1 MKKLVL
7 IALVLTSG
15 MAVAQVTKKL
25 GDFDELKVFDRI
37 TVTLIPSGENKIEI
51 KGRRTKDVE
60 VVNNNGQL
68 KVRMKFGKLLDGD
81 DINATLYFTTL
92 ESVDA
97 SEGSMITSSTTFKQ
111 SKMEATAKE
120 GAQIE
125 LHLDVDKVE
134 VKSVTGAIVR
144 LAGRADNLEAKLGTG
159 GILEAKTLETSQ
171 ADVSINAGGEAEVN
185 ASDLVDADVKAGGN
199 VTIYGHPKQINKNTT
214 LGGTIEE
221 SK

>member
-7 IALVLTSG
+7 MALVLTSG

-37 TVTLIPSGENKIEI
+37 TVTLVPSGENKIEI
-51 KGRRTKDVE
+51 KGRRTNDVE
-60 VVNNNGQL
+60 IVNNNGQL

-111 SKMEATAKE
+111 SKMGATAKE

-125 LHLDVDKVE
+125 LNLDVDKIE
-134 VKSVTGAIVR
+134 VKSVTGGIVR
-144 LAGRADNLEAKLGTG
+144 LAGKADNLEANLGTG
-159 GILEAKTLETSQ
+159 GILEAKNLETSQ

-199 VTIYGHPKQINKNTT
+199 IKIYGHPKQINKNTT